1 MPARISVDVL
11 CLDAGSSSLKFAAYR
26 AEVASGEPIRIAGGE
41 STTAGNDAD
50 SALGVALAQLSLE
63 ADDAVAVVGHRVVF
77 GGPRYVGPTPAG
89 DQVLRALESL
99 VAIEPLHLRLELDL
113 VYAAKRRFPNAM
125 HVLCFDTAFHRRA
138 PEIARRLPLPRDL
151 DPLIQRYGFHGLSY
165 EYIVS
170 QLPGDAGK
178 TIVAHL
184 GSGASLCALVDGEPI
199 DTTMGFS
206 ALGGLMMGTRPG
218 DLDPGITLRLL
229 GDGYDLARLTELF
242 YRRSGLLGVSGTT
255 ADMKTL
261 IERAPSDPRA
271 REAVELFEYQLI
283 KGLGALIAVLGGLRT
298 LVFTGGIGER
308 APTIRAAASEALA
321 YIGARLDDEAN
332 KKDARVIS
340 LPESAVTIM
349 AIPTDENLTIARH
362 ALRMSRDGKN

>member
-1 MPARISVDVL
+1 MDIL

-26 AEVASGEPIRIAGGE
+26 ADVATAEPIRIAGGE
-41 STTAGNDAD
+41 SSAGEDGADA
-50 SALGVALAQLSLE
+50 SLGAALAQLDLD
-63 ADDAVAVVGHRVVF
+63 ADDAVVAVGHRVVF
-77 GGPRYVGPTPAG
+77 GGPRYVGPTRA
-89 DQVLRALESL
+89 DDEVLRDLERL
-99 VAIEPLHLRLELDL
+99 VAVEPLHLRIELDL
-113 VYAAKRRFPNAM
+113 VYAAKRRFPNAL

-138 PEIARRLPLPRDL
+138 PAIARRLPLPREL

-170 QLPGDAGK
+170 QLPADAGK

-184 GSGASLCALVDGEPI
+184 GSGASLCALEAGEPI

-218 DLDPGITLRLL
+218 DLDPGIALRLL
-229 GDGYDLARLTELF
+229 ADGYDLTRLTELY

-261 IERAPSDPRA
+261 IERATPDARA
-271 REAVELFEYQLI
+271 REAIDLFGYQLV
-283 KGLGALIAVLGGLRT
+283 KALGAMVAVLGGLRT

-308 APTIRAAASEALA
+308 APTIRASACEALG
-321 YIGARLDDEAN
+321 YLGARLDRNAN
-332 KKDARVIS
+332 LKNARVIS
-340 LPESAVTIM
+340 LPESAVAIGV
-349 AIPTDENLTIARH
+349 IPTDENLAIARH
-362 ALRMSRDGKN
+362 TLRMWRDGKN